1 MGYLLSNIDSIFYIL
16 YFCISIF
23 YVLYSLYISFQLQW
37 KDPDEEGLVDFLVKE
52 KRFNEQRLRKN
63 VIKLKTSLGAGMY

>member
-16 YFCISIF
+16 Y
-23 YVLYSLYISFQLQW
+23 SLFISFQLQW
-37 KDPDEEGLVDFLVKE
+37 KDPDEEGLVDFLVKG